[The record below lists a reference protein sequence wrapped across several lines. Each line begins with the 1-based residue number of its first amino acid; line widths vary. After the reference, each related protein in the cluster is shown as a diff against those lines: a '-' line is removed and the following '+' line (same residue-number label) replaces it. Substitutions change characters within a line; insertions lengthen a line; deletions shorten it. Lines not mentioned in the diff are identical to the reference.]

1 MRLGIFG
8 GSFDPPHTGHL
19 VVAQDAMDALSLDRM
34 LIVPAAHQPLKHDQ
48 FASAEHRLAMVQ
60 RCFTDIAGMTVDPIE
75 MQRGGLSFMVDTVA
89 SVRQRYPSV
98 DLHLLI
104 GDDVARTLPLWREP
118 QRLLSMVHLVVLTRV
133 TESEPTESP
142 AEKRDGLG
150 GSLLGFPVQR
160 LATRRVDVSSTE
172 VRARVRSGRSIRG
185 FVTDAVAD
193 YIASAGLY
201 LRDPVAEDVSARA

>member
-104 GDDVARTLPLWREP
+104 GDDVARTRPPGAGGRHPPE
-118 QRLLSMVHLVVLTRV
+118 SVH
-133 TESEPTESP
+133 
-142 AEKRDGLG
+142 DG
-150 GSLLGFPVQR
+150 
-160 LATRRVDVSSTE
+160 RR
-172 VRARVRSGRSIRG
+172 
-185 FVTDAVAD
+185 
-193 YIASAGLY
+193 
-201 LRDPVAEDVSARA
+201 